1 MLPSIK
7 TPRPLP
13 TPIPEADA
21 PFKKGSLWNKG
32 TPRAGTRRKQAFSR
46 QARRSIPDTPN
57 NAKKDTPINVE
68 NYSVAPSG
76 AVLAASRTVTLAVKN
91 MTCAVCPLTVK
102 KALEHVAGVQQV
114 SVSYADKTA
123 TVQFDEAATTA
134 DQLTEATKNAGY
146 PSSIQA
152 EPK

>member
-68 NYSVAPSG
+68 NYKLHVIFYIIWRRDLGIIWRISVMFYMS
-76 AVLAASRTVTLAVKN
+76 
-91 MTCAVCPLTVK
+91 
-102 KALEHVAGVQQV
+102 
-114 SVSYADKTA
+114 
-123 TVQFDEAATTA
+123 
-134 DQLTEATKNAGY
+134 
-146 PSSIQA
+146 
-152 EPK
+152 